1 MCSFRS
7 QSKASAGSSNAR
19 PCLASACTHS
29 TAISRDAGRCRYPFL
44 YRKLF
49 APDLSHAAS
58 QTSGSVIVD
67 LDKKE
72 VRGIISGYITKVG
85 EIELDF
91 AWKFQSNNYSDSP
104 TVYRRGHINGL
115 TGEAWQVDSRSD
127 LLVPKSDTADYAA
140 FDLVCKRAARAIRFR
155 GSGN

>member
-1 MCSFRS
+1 MRVLVWLPLALIPL
-7 QSKASAGSSNAR
+7 QSTGTLAGVVTLS
-19 PCLASACTHS
+19 CT
-29 TAISRDAGRCRYPFL
+29 GNF
-44 YRKLF
+44 F

-91 AWKFQSNNYSDSP
+91 EWKFQSNNYSDSP